1 MLGTPRCSLGAPP
14 GGGPTPRGKGC
25 FIAFISETSV
35 WTSEQG
41 QHLGTRA
48 AALLGERAQRWG
60 GGKESRTDTASRA
73 GPAPA
78 PAPFPP
84 ELVGGEGFPGEIKET
99 SHPWGPR
106 LLEASGHVRLERT
119 SLPLRRFSPVPQ
131 DPRPVPSGRTT
142 LHPHR
147 GYLSPLL
154 WVSMSPRGSV
164 RHKLMTQSC
173 SPVSFR
179 ACELLWEGPCLR
191 HLRVSV
197 TARGAS
203 ASPPPTS
210 LPLRTPICH
219 GSFEGDAFSLPPGP
233 PSAALKIFLRVCFS
247 TVG

>member
-1 MLGTPRCSLGAPP
+1 M
-14 GGGPTPRGKGC
+14 
-25 FIAFISETSV
+25 
-35 WTSEQG
+35 
-41 QHLGTRA
+41 
-48 AALLGERAQRWG
+48 G